1 MRTLF
6 LISLLTVTFISCK
19 KEEVT
24 TAAPS
29 LIGTW
34 KHYSAADAW
43 HTIVIYDNGDGKME
57 YGVDGKASGFT
68 EIRPWYMKENT
79 LYFGKL
85 TLNGE
90 LYEVIDY
97 PVLSSTET
105 IELFDTIYAGKKYMR
120 LDKGIY
126 VEI

>member
-1 MRTLF
+1 MRIIIILSIF
-6 LISLLTVTFISCK
+6 SILAISCK
-19 KEEVT
+19 KEPVL

-29 LIGTW
+29 LVGSW
-34 KHYSAADAW
+34 RHYSATDAW
-43 HTIVIYDNGDGKME
+43 HTIIISENGDGNME
-57 YGVDGKASGFT
+57 YGVDGKSSGYT
-68 EIRPWYMKENT
+68 ETRPWFMKENT

-85 TLNGE
+85 TLNGD

-97 PVLSSTET
+97 PVLNSVET
-105 IELFDTIYAGKKYMR
+105 IELFDTLHAGKKYMR

>member
-1 MRTLF
+1 MRNLV
-6 LISLLTVTFISCK
+6 LISLVSAFVFSCK
-19 KEEVT
+19 KEPVL

-29 LIGTW
+29 LVGSW
-34 KHYSAADAW
+34 RHYSGAGTW
-43 HTIVIYDNGDGKME
+43 HTIIISENGDGNME
-57 YGVDGKASGFT
+57 YGVDGKSNGYT
-68 EIRPWYMKENT
+68 ETRPWYMKENT

-85 TLNGE
+85 TLNGD

-97 PVLSSTET
+97 PVLSSSET
-105 IELFDTIYAGKKYMR
+105 IELFDTLHAGKKYMR